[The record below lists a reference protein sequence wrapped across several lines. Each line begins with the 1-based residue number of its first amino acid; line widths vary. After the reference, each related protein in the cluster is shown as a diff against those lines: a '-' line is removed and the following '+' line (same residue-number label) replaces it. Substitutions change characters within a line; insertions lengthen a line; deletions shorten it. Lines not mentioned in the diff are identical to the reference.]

1 MSIMRKR
8 GRLSSDTD
16 DGLGM
21 ALSATGAPALK
32 PCSSRRPHR
41 CLHSSPRC
49 RLRWT
54 KSGQAQN
61 SVPPSTI

>member
-32 PCSSRRPHR
+32 PCSHAGRTGA
-41 CLHSSPRC
+41 CTL
-49 RLRWT
+49 LRDAAC
-54 KSGQAQN
+54 G
-61 SVPPSTI
+61 